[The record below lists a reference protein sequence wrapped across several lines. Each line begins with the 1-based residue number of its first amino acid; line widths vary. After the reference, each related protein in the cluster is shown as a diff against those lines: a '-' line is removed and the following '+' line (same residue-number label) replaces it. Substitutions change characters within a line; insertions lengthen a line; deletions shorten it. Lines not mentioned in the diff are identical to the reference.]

1 MRQIMFHDFGDWLEL
16 MFSSPADYGGEA
28 FLYMGSLKADDQSSF
43 LLVRILSVVNLVCFN
58 SYLVA
63 SFLFAVLSYYGIW
76 KAFRFFNKLYPH
88 NTKQLAI
95 AFLYIPSVAFWGSG
109 IFKDNVTYGFLCL
122 LIVGLYSILIYRK
135 NILVNILVVISSVYV
150 IGVIKSYIL
159 MAFLPS
165 FGIWLFLEYRKKI
178 SSTVLRTISTPLFL
192 GLSAVAG
199 LFVLQ
204 TLGKTFSKFSVENFE
219 EKASGMQRWHTKRV
233 EQKGEG
239 SSYSLGT
246 IDFSAAGMIKTAP
259 QAIFVSI
266 FRPFLWEA
274 RNPVMLLSALESLFF
289 LVYTLRLFPH
299 FFSKPTRAFGILI
312 DNPPLVFCIIF
323 SLIFAFSVGFT
334 SYNFGALSRYRIP
347 LLPFYMM
354 FVSILIEKL
363 SPTKQV
369 VKN

>member
-1 MRQIMFHDFGDWLEL
+1 
-16 MFSSPADYGGEA
+16 
-28 FLYMGSLKADDQSSF
+28 
-43 LLVRILSVVNLVCFN
+43 
-58 SYLVA
+58 
-63 SFLFAVLSYYGIW
+63 
-76 KAFRFFNKLYPH
+76 
-88 NTKQLAI
+88 
-95 AFLYIPSVAFWGSG
+95 
-109 IFKDNVTYGFLCL
+109 
-122 LIVGLYSILIYRK
+122 
-135 NILVNILVVISSVYV
+135 
-150 IGVIKSYIL
+150 
-159 MAFLPS
+159 
-165 FGIWLFLEYRKKI
+165 
-178 SSTVLRTISTPLFL
+178 
-192 GLSAVAG
+192 
-199 LFVLQ
+199 
-204 TLGKTFSKFSVENFE
+204 
-219 EKASGMQRWHTKRV
+219 MQRWHTKRV

-289 LVYTLRLFPH
+289 LVYTIRLFPY
-299 FFSKPTRAFGILI
+299 FFSKPTRAFGVLI

-363 SPTKQV
+363 SATKQV
-369 VKN
+369 LNK